1 MKFVPLT
8 KITNIEEKKEKIIKR
23 KNILKYDP
31 FQFFNML
38 FKATKTEITK
48 KSVQNNV
55 AAAVEFL
62 LLIFFIIKLCVNNK
76 QQTS

>member
-8 KITNIEEKKEKIIKR
+8 KITNIEEKKEKNKE

-38 FKATKTEITK
+38 FKATTK
-48 KSVQNNV
+48 NVQNNV
-55 AAAVEFL
+55 AAAVESI

>member
-8 KITNIEEKKEKIIKR
+8 KITNTEEKKEKNKE

-38 FKATKTEITK
+38 FKATTK
-48 KSVQNNV
+48 NVQNNV
-55 AAAVEFL
+55 AAAVESI